1 MGGLWGE
8 GGGALTWALLARP
21 GYGGGSGPLLYHSS
35 ANGGRWGGV
44 HIYQGGAL
52 AYPSVPT

>member
-1 MGGLWGE
+1 MGE
-8 GGGALTWALLARP
+8 GGGALTWALLARAWARR
-21 GYGGGSGPLLYHSS
+21 GKWTAALSFQRQRWEVVGGG
-35 ANGGRWGGV
+35 GG